1 MFCPKCGIE
10 NPDTSFYCV
19 KCGADLAQ
27 ALTPPKYRHKPHIL
41 DTQAYFKPN
50 IVIGNRYKI
59 IKELGRG
66 GRGVIY
72 QALDL
77 ELGMIIAIK
86 FLPQELANN
95 PQAVEDLKKEAK
107 ACMLLSHQN
116 IVRLHNFEDME
127 GYKFITMEY
136 IDGENLEQM
145 LKRRKKFTIDET
157 IQYAKQICMGL
168 AYAHQRG
175 VIHRDIKPSNLMKT
189 KEGIIKI
196 TDFGIAAN
204 IFDSLKQITSEYV
217 LGTPIYMSPEQ
228 LLGEPLDQ
236 RSDIYSLAVVLYEF
250 LSGSPPFQE
259 GAIEYRIINEPPK
272 SIPDIPSHIND
283 AIIMKGLQKDRNRRW
298 KNASEFSLALEGKI
312 PVVKEQKVIKQLA
325 IWWGLR
331 RLFSRLKPR
340 KKEVAQPKAV
350 ERKDRLMRRRRVWS
364 LSRHLLIILWAAAVG
379 FLLLPRFPE
388 LEGGIELGLLL
399 SFIVQGVIIGL
410 ISDYP
415 LVSLISLWLMV
426 SSSYL
431 VAKGMSQS
439 YIFQRGLWDIIGIG
453 ALMGI
458 ISAVVTMSK
467 KRVEAEGYLS
477 FSLKYRDIILIIWSF
492 IFGFYLLPIGEQIT
506 PVYNHGIIFFV
517 LALVLG
523 LISRR
528 LVWSF
533 FYLPIS
539 LFSWA
544 VSRVGISTLIPHILD
559 PGWELSFY
567 HYLMPVGSLYKKMI
581 WLGGL
586 TIFVA
591 ASYRLLSQLIGWKW
605 WGRKKGLM
613 RGVAV
618 FLVVVAALLLFQ
630 FKILR
635 EITLSEMVL
644 IPTGKFTMGTS
655 LENAK
660 RLASVGKWKE
670 EIFSN
675 EQPAREVWV
684 EAFYIDRYEVTNR
697 QYKKFI
703 DATGHRPLTHW
714 VNNTYEFGKGN
725 HPVVGV
731 SYYDAKAYAEWAGKR
746 LPTEEEWEKAARGT
760 SGAEYPWGEEPAVIK
775 MVGGFSLYR
784 CNIQMAQTF
793 DTKAVGSYLWGQSPF
808 GINDMAGNV
817 TEWVDT
823 PYKPYPRAK
832 YQDEDY
838 GRGYYILRG
847 GNWFG
852 EPFYARAASR
862 MGLSPSE
869 SDLGTGFRCAKSPA
883 KNK

>member
-1 MFCPKCGIE
+1 MFCPKCGTE

-27 ALTPPKYRHKPHIL
+27 VLTPPKYRHKPNIF
-41 DTQAYFKPN
+41 DTQAYFKPD
-50 IVIGNRYKI
+50 IVIGDRYKI

-72 QALDL
+72 QVLDL

-136 IDGENLEQM
+136 IEGENLEQM
-145 LKRRKKFTIDET
+145 LRRRKKFTIDET
-157 IQYAKQICMGL
+157 IKYAKQVCMGL
-168 AYAHQRG
+168 EYAHQSG

-204 IFDSLKQITSEYV
+204 IFDSLKQITSEYI

-250 LSGSPPFQE
+250 LSGNPPFRE
-259 GAIEYRIINEPPK
+259 GAIEYRIINESPK
-272 SIPDIPSHIND
+272 PIPDIPSHIND
-283 AIIMKGLQKDRNRRW
+283 AIIMKGLQKDRSHRW
-298 KNASEFSLALEGKI
+298 KSASEFSLALEGKI
-312 PVVKEQKVIKQLA
+312 PTVKEQRVIKQLA

-340 KKEVAQPKAV
+340 KKKIPQPKAV
-350 ERKDRLMRRRRVWS
+350 ERKDRQIRRRRILS
-364 LSRHLLIILWAAAVG
+364 LSRHLLLILWAVAVG
-379 FLLLPRFPE
+379 FILLPRFS
-388 LEGGIELGLLL
+388 ELGGWMELVLLL

-410 ISDYP
+410 ISDYS
-415 LVSLISLWLMV
+415 LVSLLSLWLMV

-458 ISAVVTMSK
+458 ISAVITQSK
-467 KRVEAEGYLS
+467 KRVEVAGYLS

-506 PVYNHGIIFFV
+506 PVYSHGIIFFV

-544 VSRVGISTLIPHILD
+544 VSWVGISTLIPHILD
-559 PGWELSFY
+559 LDWELSFH
-567 HYLMPVGSLYKKMI
+567 HYLMPLGSLYKKMI
-581 WLGGL
+581 WLAGL
-586 TIFVA
+586 TFFVA
-591 ASYRLLSQLIGWKW
+591 ASYRLLSRMIGWKW
-605 WGRKKGLM
+605 LGLKKGLLK
-613 RGVAV
+613 GVAV
-618 FLVVVAALLLFQ
+618 VMVVVAAFLLFQ

-644 IPTGKFTMGTS
+644 IPTGQFTMGT
-655 LENAK
+655 LPEEVK

-670 EIFSN
+670 EMFSN

-684 EAFYIDRYEVTNR
+684 EAFYLDRYEVTNR

-703 DATGHRPLTHW
+703 DATGHRPPTHW

-731 SYYDAKAYAEWAGKR
+731 SCYDAKAYAEWDGKR

-760 SGAEYPWGEEPAVIK
+760 AGAEYPWGEEPPMINI
-775 MVGGFSLYR
+775 VGGLSLYR

-793 DTKAVGSYLWGQSPF
+793 DTKAAGNYFWWQSPF

-832 YQDEDY
+832 YQDKDY
-838 GRGYYILRG
+838 VKGYYTLRG
-847 GNWFG
+847 GSWIG
-852 EPFYARAASR
+852 DYFYARVASR
-862 MGLSPSE
+862 MGRSPSD
-869 SDLGTGFRCAKSPA
+869 SDLGTGFRCAKSLE
-883 KNK
+883 KSR

>member
-1 MFCPKCGIE
+1 MFCPKCGTE

-19 KCGADLAQ
+19 KCGADLTQ
-27 ALTPPKYRHKPHIL
+27 ALTPPKYRHKPHIF
-41 DTQAYFKPN
+41 DTQAYFKPD
-50 IVIGNRYKI
+50 IVIGDRYKI

-86 FLPQELANN
+86 FLPQELTNN
-95 PQAVEDLKKEAK
+95 PHAVEDLKKEAK

-116 IVRLHNFEDME
+116 IVRLHNFEDIE

-168 AYAHQRG
+168 EYAHQRG

-196 TDFGIAAN
+196 TDLGIAAN
-204 IFDSLKQITSEYV
+204 ISDSLKQITSEYV

-250 LSGSPPFQE
+250 LSGSPPFRE
-259 GAIEYRIINEPPK
+259 GAVEFRITNEPPK

-325 IWWGLR
+325 IWWDFR

-340 KKEVAQPKAV
+340 KKKVARPKAA
-350 ERKDRLMRRRRVWS
+350 EREDRLMRRRRILS
-364 LSRHLLIILWAAAVG
+364 LSRHLLLILWAVAVG
-379 FLLLPRFPE
+379 FILLPRLPE
-388 LEGGIELGLLL
+388 LGGWMELGLLL

-410 ISDYP
+410 ISDYF

-431 VAKGMSQS
+431 VAEGMSQS
-439 YIFQRGLWDIIGIG
+439 YISQRGLWDIIGIG
-453 ALMGI
+453 ALIGI
-458 ISAVVTMSK
+458 ISAVVTLSK
-467 KRVEAEGYLS
+467 KGTEAEGYLS
-477 FSLKYRDIILIIWSF
+477 FSLKYRDIILLIWSF
-492 IFGFYLLPIGEQIT
+492 IFGFYLLPIGEQIV
-506 PVYNHGIIFFV
+506 PVHNQGVIFFI

-523 LISRR
+523 LMSRR
-528 LVWSF
+528 LVWSLL
-533 FYLPIS
+533 YLPIS

-544 VSRVGISTLIPHILD
+544 VSWVGISTLMRHIFD
-559 PGWELSFY
+559 PDWELSFY
-567 HYLMPVGSLYKKMI
+567 HYLMPLGSLYMKMI
-581 WLGGL
+581 WLAGL
-586 TIFVA
+586 TFFIA
-591 ASYRLLSQLIGWKW
+591 GSYRILSRLIGWKW
-605 WGRKKGLM
+605 WGLKKGLLK
-613 RGVAV
+613 GVAV
-618 FLVVVAALLLFQ
+618 LMVVVAAFLLFQ
-630 FKILR
+630 FKISR

-644 IPTGKFTMGTS
+644 IPTGKFAMGTS
-655 LENAK
+655 PEQVT
-660 RLASVGKWKE
+660 RLASVGQWKE
-670 EIFSN
+670 EMFSN

-684 EAFYIDRYEVTNR
+684 EDFYLDRYEVTNR

-703 DATGHRPLTHW
+703 DANGHKPPSHW

-731 SYYDAKAYAEWAGKR
+731 SCYDARAYAEWAGKR

-760 SGAEYPWGEEPAVIK
+760 TGAEYPWGEEPPLIK
-775 MVGGFSLYR
+775 IVGGLSLYR
-784 CNIQMAQTF
+784 CNIKMAQTF

-817 TEWVDT
+817 AEWVDS

-838 GRGYYILRG
+838 RRGYYILRG
-847 GNWFG
+847 GNWFVDC
-852 EPFYARAASR
+852 FYARVASR
-862 MGLSPSE
+862 MGRFPSE
-869 SDLGTGFRCAKSPA
+869 SDFGTGLRCAKSLE